1 MITKLRA
8 LAIGGALTLASVSGN
23 VSAQESGP
31 TLYDKLPSDVLM
43 AVGIN
48 DVPAIKSRLGESRF
62 NAAFESPE
70 MAPMRTSIF
79 DALEEMKTKFN
90 EETQLDLDK
99 MLEYSKGDF
108 TFAWVEVVPAEE
120 FGGDEELPSMIAIM
134 EIDPENRD
142 SIQNDIDLLFEELP
156 EEAEKGSY
164 DFQGIDIRTIEF
176 IEENTYEEYEWE
188 TGETVMVV
196 DTEPTFIEYGFHEN
210 LFFIGNGPGK
220 PAAKVL
226 NSLTNEGETRLSQQA
241 GVVKLDELYQAEGD
255 AEFWVNLPLL
265 FSEVK
270 KIEGDDENLSQAFK
284 FMEASGI
291 SDIEGAGAQLSLIGD
306 GLLTELSI
314 LMPAEKKP
322 FLDSFYSDEKFALNS
337 AKYVPADAYKFT
349 AYQIDLGKIWDAVME
364 VLASEFPE
372 QKGQVDFMLSM
383 ANAQI
388 QGDLAN
394 DIIRKIRGEHF
405 IVQTR
410 DPEGAQRAEELSQE
424 YGFNVPESLL
434 TSFQIGISDQQ
445 NFHNSLSSILDMQIE
460 QGMFPFEKTDFQG
473 VTVYDPVVD
482 PSTPSGFG
490 LEIAVGLTKDS
501 VTIGASREAL
511 NDIIRLSQS
520 QEEGTGLYSSPDFQ
534 SVMSSIEREWLMG
547 IDYTSPDHMI
557 FSMEQFLTTM
567 EMVTDDIELPDS
579 DSLPDADWYKTYF
592 GSIISAGYLKPDA
605 YYVNSIWYTVE

>member
-1 MITKLRA
+1 MINKFRA
-8 LAIGGALTLASVSGN
+8 LAFGGAVTLASVSGN
-23 VSAQESGP
+23 VTAQESGP
-31 TLYDKLPSDVLM
+31 TLYDKLPSDVIM

-48 DVPAIKSRLGESRF
+48 DLPAIKSRLGESRF
-62 NAAFESPE
+62 NAAFQSPE
-70 MAPMRTSIF
+70 MQPMRVSIF
-79 DALEEMKTKFN
+79 DALEEMKTKFS
-90 EETQLDLDK
+90 EETQLDMDK

-108 TFAWVEVVPAEE
+108 TFAWVEVVPSEE
-120 FGGDEELPSMIAIM
+120 FGGDEEKPSVVAVM
-134 EIDPENRD
+134 EIDPDNRD

-156 EEAEKGSY
+156 EDAEKGSY
-164 DFQGIDIRTIEF
+164 DFQGIDIRTIDYV
-176 IEENTYEEYEWE
+176 EENTFEEYEWE
-188 TGETVMVV
+188 TGETTMVV
-196 DTEPTFIEYGFHEN
+196 ETEPIFIEYGFHNN

-226 NSLTNEGETRLSQQA
+226 NSITNEGETRLNQQA
-241 GVVKLDELYQAEGD
+241 GVVKLDELYQADGD
-255 AEFWVNLPLL
+255 VEFWINLPLL
-265 FSEVK
+265 ISEVK
-270 KIEGDDENLSQAFK
+270 KYQGDEENLNQAMK
-284 FMEASGI
+284 FMDASGI

-314 LMPAEKKP
+314 LMPAEKKA
-322 FLDSFYSDEKFALNS
+322 LIDALYSDEKFDLES

-410 DPEGAQRAEELSQE
+410 DPEGAEKAEKYTQE
-424 YGFNVPESLL
+424 YGFEVPESLL
-434 TSFQIGISDQQ
+434 TSFQIGVSDQQ
-445 NFHNSLSSILDMQIE
+445 NFHNSLASIFDMQIE

-473 VTVYDPVVD
+473 VTVYDPIVD
-482 PSTPSGFG
+482 PSTPNGFSM
-490 LEIAVGLTKDS
+490 EVAVGLTKDS
-501 VTIGASREAL
+501 VTIGANREAL
-511 NDIIRLSQS
+511 NDIVRLSQS
-520 QEEGTGLYSSPDFQ
+520 EEEGTGLYSSPDFQ
-534 SVMSSIEREWLMG
+534 SVMSSIDREWLMG

-567 EMVTDDIELPDS
+567 ELMTDDVELPDS